1 MKELEAL
8 EKYFCN
14 IVLAIKKPTVVIPT
28 LGLSLTLKND
38 YIMIFL
44 LLILFAVDF
53 ITGVLASY
61 IEFKKSNKK
70 GTYVDIY
77 Q

>member
-44 LLILFAVDF
+44 LLRSEERRVGKECRL
-53 ITGVLASY
+53 
-61 IEFKKSNKK
+61 
-70 GTYVDIY
+70 
-77 Q
+77 